1 MLWGCGKQWSV
12 LALPAGIGLLL
23 LRGGIHMQLT
33 LSSPCRKLLRLPRPR
48 ILLCSQGPRRKSSHA
63 FPQPLPGQGWSL
75 GSGASTLAKGT
86 RLVRGW
92 ARLLPHMPCFS
103 PNFIHTDWPVL
114 RVFRARMYLNFYMII
129 PFIPSTEILRCIHRH
144 PDEVDR
150 DL

>member
-12 LALPAGIGLLL
+12 LVLPAGRGLLL
-23 LRGGIHMQLT
+23 LWGGIHMQLT
-33 LSSPCRKLLRLPRPR
+33 PSSPCWKLLRLSGPR
-48 ILLCSQGPRRKSSHA
+48 ILLCSRGPRRKSSHV
-63 FPQPLPGQGWSL
+63 FPLTPPRTGWSL

-92 ARLLPHMPCFS
+92 ARLSEF
-103 PNFIHTDWPVL
+103 HTHLDWPVL

-129 PFIPSTEILRCIHRH
+129 PFFPSIEILRCIHRH